1 MDLKFIIEHVE
12 QLQCEKESRDE
23 NIQMIFIFLTQ
34 RNQVKIREVI
44 IRVIR
49 DKLQKSGT
57 QTFVLSSPT
66 SFSLYF

>member
-12 QLQCEKESRDE
+12 QLQCEKKSRDE
-23 NIQMIFIFLTQ
+23 NIQMIFYSTN
-34 RNQVKIREVI
+34 RKVI

-57 QTFVLSSPT
+57 QTFFLSLPT